1 MLATQRAEC
10 HAHLQSPYAVWN
22 PRGHCYNEA
31 KLPKT
36 EPMERDRILVVD
48 DDPDNRAMISHF
60 LTNWGFAVDDAKN
73 GKVALEK
80 VKASPPSLVL
90 LDLEMPEMDGFETC
104 ERLKTDPDTE
114 WIPVIIFTGLEKMPH
129 RIRGF
134 RHGADDYVVK
144 TVEPDEL
151 RTRID
156 LVLKRTKRYA
166 TLAGAPL
173 PVEASEPPEP
183 AEEEEGAGSDVAVS
197 LSLGRVSFPE
207 AMRLV
212 LAHGKNGIAHL
223 TNGDRTGS
231 VHVHE
236 GAVIHASVGEEKG
249 SEAFYELSLWKGG
262 KLDFEDTD
270 TGKEKTILTSTR
282 SLLVEASRRSDAW
295 SSISSKIKSFDLIP
309 KCIPLSSESIR
320 LTSSDWA
327 VLRLVDGRRTIREIV
342 DELNTDI
349 FEAGR
354 VVYSLLTVG
363 ILRLEETPDQ
373 REEALELI
381 PRKGDG
387 ILTGE
392 PFELTAPE
400 WDLLSRADGTRTL
413 GSIKEATNLPVPAL
427 MKMVRSLKE
436 KGFLQLAGRES
447 KKRKGA

>member
-1 MLATQRAEC
+1 M
-10 HAHLQSPYAVWN
+10 
-22 PRGHCYNEA
+22 G
-31 KLPKT
+31 
-36 EPMERDRILVVD
+36 RDRILVVD
-48 DDPDNRAMISHF
+48 DDPDNRAMIGHF

-166 TLAGAPL
+166 TLAAAPV
-173 PVEASEPPEP
+173 PVEVSVEVSDSPAPPAGPTGDDES
-183 AEEEEGAGSDVAVS
+183 AGSDVAVS
-197 LSLGRVSFPE
+197 LSLSRVPFPE

-212 LAHGKNGIAHL
+212 LSHGKNGIAHL
-223 TNGDRTGS
+223 TNGDQSGS
-231 VHVHE
+231 VHIHE
-236 GAVIHASVGEEKG
+236 GAIIHASVGEEKG
-249 SEAFYELSLWKGG
+249 SEAFYELALWRSGRF
-262 KLDFEDTD
+262 DFQDTD

-282 SLLVEASRRSDAW
+282 SLLVEASRRNDAW
-295 SSISSKIKSFDLIP
+295 SSISSKVKSFDLIP
-309 KCIPLSSESIR
+309 KWTPLSSESIR

-327 VLRLVDGRRTIREIV
+327 MLRLVDGRRTIREIV
-342 DELNTDI
+342 DELKTDI
-349 FEAGR
+349 FVAGR

-363 ILRLEETPDQ
+363 VLRLDETPDQ

-381 PRKGDG
+381 PRRGDAS
-387 ILTGE
+387 LAGE
-392 PFELTAPE
+392 PFELTAQE
-400 WDLLSRADGTRTL
+400 WDLLSRVDGSRTL
-413 GSIKEATNLPVPAL
+413 GSIREATNLPAAAL
-427 MKMVRSLKE
+427 MKMVRSLKD
-436 KGFLQLAGRES
+436 KGFLQLVGREP

>member
-1 MLATQRAEC
+1 MK
-10 HAHLQSPYAVWN
+10 
-22 PRGHCYNEA
+22 A
-31 KLPKT
+31 KLSKI
-36 EPMERDRILVVD
+36 EPMGRDRILVVD
-48 DDPDNRAMISHF
+48 DDPDNRAMIGHF
-60 LTNWGFAVDDAKN
+60 LTNWGFTVDDAKN

-80 VKASPPSLVL
+80 VKASPPALVL

-166 TLAGAPL
+166 TLAAAPV
-173 PVEASEPPEP
+173 PVEVSESPEPPAGPTGDDES
-183 AEEEEGAGSDVAVS
+183 AGSDVAVS
-197 LSLGRVSFPE
+197 LSLSRVPFPE

-212 LAHGKNGIAHL
+212 LSHGKNGIAHL
-223 TNGDRTGS
+223 TNGDQSGS
-231 VHVHE
+231 VHIHE
-236 GAVIHASVGEEKG
+236 GAIIHASVGEEKG
-249 SEAFYELSLWKGG
+249 SEAFYELALWRSGRF
-262 KLDFEDTD
+262 DFQDTD

-282 SLLVEASRRSDAW
+282 SLLVEASRRNDAW
-295 SSISSKIKSFDLIP
+295 SSISSKVKSFDLIP
-309 KCIPLSSESIR
+309 KWTPLSSESIR

-342 DELNTDI
+342 DELKTDI
-349 FEAGR
+349 FVAGR

-363 ILRLEETPDQ
+363 VLRLDETPDQ
-373 REEALELI
+373 RDEALELI
-381 PRKGDG
+381 PRRGDAS
-387 ILTGE
+387 LAGE
-392 PFELTAPE
+392 PFELTAQE
-400 WDLLSRADGTRTL
+400 WDLLSRVDGSRTL
-413 GSIKEATNLPVPAL
+413 GSIREATNLPPAAL
-427 MKMVRSLKE
+427 MKMVRSLKD
-436 KGFLQLAGRES
+436 KGFLQLVGREP

>member
-1 MLATQRAEC
+1 MK
-10 HAHLQSPYAVWN
+10 
-22 PRGHCYNEA
+22 A
-31 KLPKT
+31 KLSKT
-36 EPMERDRILVVD
+36 EPMGRDRILVVD
-48 DDPDNRAMISHF
+48 DDPDNRAMIGHF
-60 LTNWGFAVDDAKN
+60 LTNWGFTVDDAKN

-80 VKASPPSLVL
+80 VKASPPALVL

-166 TLAGAPL
+166 TLAAAPV
-173 PVEASEPPEP
+173 PVEVSVEVSESPAPP
-183 AEEEEGAGSDVAVS
+183 AGDEEGAAPDVAVS
-197 LSLGRVSFPE
+197 LSLSRVPFPE

-212 LAHGKNGIAHL
+212 LSHGKNGIAHL
-223 TNGDRTGS
+223 TNGDQRGS
-231 VHVHE
+231 VHIHE
-236 GAVIHASVGEEKG
+236 GAIIHASVGEEKG
-249 SEAFYELSLWKGG
+249 SEAFYELALWKSGRF
-262 KLDFEDTD
+262 DFQDTD

-282 SLLVEASRRSDAW
+282 SLLVEASRRNDAW
-295 SSISSKIKSFDLIP
+295 SSISSKVKSFDLIP
-309 KCIPLSSESIR
+309 KWTPLSSESIR

-327 VLRLVDGRRTIREIV
+327 VLRLVDGRRSIREIV
-342 DELNTDI
+342 DELKTDI
-349 FEAGR
+349 FVAGR

-363 ILRLEETPDQ
+363 VLRLDESPDQ

-381 PRKGDG
+381 PRRGDAS
-387 ILTGE
+387 LAGE
-392 PFELTAPE
+392 PFELTAQE
-400 WDLLSRADGTRTL
+400 WDLLSRVDGSRTL
-413 GSIKEATNLPVPAL
+413 GSIREATNLPAAAL
-427 MKMVRSLKE
+427 MKMVRSLKD
-436 KGFLQLAGRES
+436 KGFLQLVGREP

>member
-1 MLATQRAEC
+1 MK
-10 HAHLQSPYAVWN
+10 
-22 PRGHCYNEA
+22 A

-36 EPMERDRILVVD
+36 EPLVRDRILVVD
-48 DDPDNRAMISHF
+48 DDPDNRAMIGHF

-73 GKVALEK
+73 GKIALEK

-166 TLAGAPL
+166 TLAAAPV
-173 PVEASEPPEP
+173 PVEVSDSP
-183 AEEEEGAGSDVAVS
+183 APVGPTGDDESAGPDVAVTLS
-197 LSLGRVSFPE
+197 LSLSRVSFPE

-212 LAHGKNGIAHL
+212 LAQGKNGIANL
-223 TNGDRTGS
+223 TNGDRSGS
-231 VHVHE
+231 VHIHE

-249 SEAFYELSLWKGG
+249 SEAFYELALWKTG
-262 KLDFEDTD
+262 KLDFQDAD
-270 TGKEKTILTSTR
+270 PGSEKTILTSTR
-282 SLLVEASRRSDAW
+282 NLLVEASRRSDAW
-295 SSISSKIKSFDLIP
+295 SSISSKVKSFDLIP
-309 KCIPLSSESIR
+309 KWIPLSSESIR

-342 DELNTDI
+342 NEIKTDI

-363 ILRLEETPDQ
+363 VLRLDETPDQ

-381 PRKGDG
+381 PRRGDG
-387 ILTGE
+387 SLAGE
-392 PFELTAPE
+392 PFELTAQE
-400 WDLLSRADGTRTL
+400 WDVLSRVDGSRTL
-413 GSIKEATNLPVPAL
+413 GSIREATNMPAAAL
-427 MKMVRSLKE
+427 MKMARSLKDR
-436 KGFLQLAGRES
+436 GFLQLVGREP
-447 KKRKGA
+447 KKHKGA

>member
-1 MLATQRAEC
+1 MKAT
-10 HAHLQSPYAVWN
+10 
-22 PRGHCYNEA
+22 
-31 KLPKT
+31 LPKT
-36 EPMERDRILVVD
+36 EPMVRDRILVVD
-48 DDPDNRAMISHF
+48 DDPDNRAMIGHF

-166 TLAGAPL
+166 TLAAGPAPEDVSESPA
-173 PVEASEPPEP
+173 PVGPTGDDES
-183 AEEEEGAGSDVAVS
+183 AGSDEAVS
-197 LSLGRVSFPE
+197 LSLSLSRVSFPE

-212 LAHGKNGIAHL
+212 LAHGKNGIALL
-223 TNGDRTGS
+223 TNGDRSGS
-231 VHVHE
+231 VHIHE

-249 SEAFYELSLWKGG
+249 SEAFYELALWKTG

-270 TGKEKTILTSTR
+270 AGREKTILTSTR

-295 SSISSKIKSFDLIP
+295 SSISSKVKSFDLVP
-309 KCIPLSSESIR
+309 KWIPLSSESIR

-327 VLRLVDGRRTIREIV
+327 VLRLVDGHRTIREIV
-342 DELNTDI
+342 DELKTDI

-363 ILRLEETPDQ
+363 VLRLDETPDQ
-373 REEALELI
+373 REEVFEFI
-381 PRKGDG
+381 PRRGDAS
-387 ILTGE
+387 LAGE
-392 PFELTAPE
+392 PFELTAQE
-400 WDLLSRADGTRTL
+400 WDLLSRVDGSRTL
-413 GSIKEATNLPVPAL
+413 GSIREAMNLPAAAL
-427 MKMVRSLKE
+427 MRMARSLKD
-436 KGFLQLAGRES
+436 KGFLQLVGREP

>member
-1 MLATQRAEC
+1 MEEIS
-10 HAHLQSPYAVWN
+10 LQIKMM
-22 PRGHCYNEA
+22 G
-31 KLPKT
+31 
-36 EPMERDRILVVD
+36 RDRILVVD

-80 VKASPPSLVL
+80 IKASPPSLVL

-156 LVLKRTKRYA
+156 LVLKRAKRYA
-166 TLAGAPL
+166 TLTAAPAPL
-173 PVEASEPPEP
+173 EVSESP
-183 AEEEEGAGSDVAVS
+183 APAGPTGDDESARGPDVAVS
-197 LSLGRVSFPE
+197 LSLSRVSFPE
-207 AMRLV
+207 AIRLV
-212 LAHGKNGIAHL
+212 LAHGKNGIAQV
-223 TNGDRTGS
+223 TNGERSGS
-231 VHVHE
+231 VHIHD
-236 GAVIHASVGEEKG
+236 GAVIHALVAEEKG
-249 SEAFYELSLWKGG
+249 SEAFYELALWKSGRF
-262 KLDFEDTD
+262 DFQDTD

-295 SSISSKIKSFDLIP
+295 SSISSKVKSFDLIP
-309 KCIPLSSESIR
+309 KWIPLSSESIR

-342 DELNTDI
+342 DELKTDI

-354 VVYSLLTVG
+354 VVSSLLTVSV
-363 ILRLEETPDQ
+363 LRLDETPDQ
-373 REEALELI
+373 REEALDLI
-381 PRKGDG
+381 PRRGDAS
-387 ILTGE
+387 LAGE
-392 PFELTAPE
+392 PFELTAQE
-400 WDLLSRADGTRTL
+400 WDLLSRVDGSRTL
-413 GSIKEATNLPVPAL
+413 GSIREATNLPAAAL
-427 MKMVRSLKE
+427 MKIVRSLKD
-436 KGFLQLAGRES
+436 KGFLQLVGREP

>member
-1 MLATQRAEC
+1 MKAT
-10 HAHLQSPYAVWN
+10 
-22 PRGHCYNEA
+22 
-31 KLPKT
+31 LPKT
-36 EPMERDRILVVD
+36 EPMVRDRILVVD
-48 DDPDNRAMISHF
+48 DDPDNRAMIGHF

-166 TLAGAPL
+166 TLAAAPV
-173 PVEASEPPEP
+173 PVEVSDSP
-183 AEEEEGAGSDVAVS
+183 APVGDEEAAGPDVAVS
-197 LSLGRVSFPE
+197 LSLSRVSFPE

-212 LAHGKNGIAHL
+212 LAQGKNGIANL
-223 TNGDRTGS
+223 TNGDRSGS
-231 VHVHE
+231 VHIHE

-249 SEAFYELSLWKGG
+249 SEAFYELALWKTGN
-262 KLDFEDTD
+262 LDFQDAD
-270 TGKEKTILTSTR
+270 PGREKTILTSTR

-295 SSISSKIKSFDLIP
+295 SSISSKVKSFDLIP
-309 KCIPLSSESIR
+309 RWIPLSSESIR

-327 VLRLVDGRRTIREIV
+327 VLRLADGRRTIREIV
-342 DELNTDI
+342 DEIKTDI

-363 ILRLEETPDQ
+363 VLRLDETPDQ

-381 PRKGDG
+381 PRRGDG
-387 ILTGE
+387 SLAGE
-392 PFELTAPE
+392 PFELTARE
-400 WDLLSRADGTRTL
+400 WDVLSRVDGSRTL
-413 GSIKEATNLPVPAL
+413 GSIREATNMPAAAL
-427 MKMVRSLKE
+427 MKMVRSLKD
-436 KGFLQLAGRES
+436 KGFLQLVGREP